1 MKNVLNKLF
10 LVQQE
15 LKVPKNQRNT
25 FGNYN
30 FRSCEDIME
39 ASKPICKNHKCLLTC
54 SDKISQV
61 GGRYYVDAVATFY
74 DLESGESI
82 CVTASAREEE
92 IKKGMDSSQITGSSS
107 SYARKYA
114 LNGLLQLD
122 DNKDAD
128 TNEYSKGQK
137 EKPTLATD
145 EQIKL
150 LHVLFGKIP
159 NGEEEKKKLYAKA
172 KVSSSKELTKKNA
185 TVMIEYLKK
194 LEGKNEN
201 N

>member
-1 MKNVLNKLF
+1 MPRRTCGFRLAFYMVSLRLVLSF
-10 LVQQE
+10 L
-15 LKVPKNQRNT
+15 
-25 FGNYN
+25 
-30 FRSCEDIME
+30 
-39 ASKPICKNHKCLLTC
+39 
-54 SDKISQV
+54 
-61 GGRYYVDAVATFY
+61 
-74 DLESGESI
+74 
-82 CVTASAREEE
+82 
-92 IKKGMDSSQITGSSS
+92 
-107 SYARKYA
+107 
-114 LNGLLQLD
+114 
-122 DNKDAD
+122 
-128 TNEYSKGQK
+128 YSKGQK